1 MKLFSYLG
9 CKTGWTANLA
19 HELEEFLAK
28 FLALFTRN
36 LGSND
41 HVFKNYAKKGKVS
54 CYLLRVSS
62 KLEFFEICFS
72 LYQRCDL

>member
-9 CKTGWTANLA
+9 WKTGWTGKLV

-41 HVFKNYAKKGKVS
+41 HVFKNYVKKGKVS

-62 KLEFFEICFS
+62 KLEFLEICFS
-72 LYQRCDL
+72 LYQRSDL